1 MLYENQTKQ
10 IEIVSISFVSFTFA
24 LKFSLQTTQNRT
36 RTSTYKTIFFSIFLY
51 IMMHNWN
58 AYLIKRTSITG
69 CIRIAHVVPY
79 IAYYIICNMHIRSFV
94 YALFLHAHWFES
106 EIYFGMK
113 RDDRFLWMSYF
124 LFVCLF
130 VVDVHHRY
138 FCADCSFWFVHFL
151 ILFWCGNRLCVFLVR
166 CRIALHACNDHFTLG
181 QKKKVIVI
189 RIFVCFKSN
198 HSVAGSNVINLLLR
212 FVNKDITTNTW
223 IIFAYSKQSLR
234 SSGGCRI
241 P

>member
-130 VVDVHHRY
+130 VRRW
-138 FCADCSFWFVHFL
+138 CASPVFLRWLLFLVCALPDFVL
-151 ILFWCGNRLCVFLVR
+151 MRKSIVCVFGALSH
-166 CRIALHACNDHFTLG
+166 RIACM
-181 QKKKVIVI
+181 
-189 RIFVCFKSN
+189 
-198 HSVAGSNVINLLLR
+198 
-212 FVNKDITTNTW
+212 
-223 IIFAYSKQSLR
+223 
-234 SSGGCRI
+234 
-241 P
+241 

>member
-94 YALFLHAHWFES
+94 YALFYACTLIWKWNLFRNE
-106 EIYFGMK
+106 K
-113 RDDRFLWMSYF
+113 RRSFLVNVVF
-124 LFVCLF
+124 FVCLF
-130 VVDVHHRY
+130 VRRW
-138 FCADCSFWFVHFL
+138 CASPVFLRWLLFLVCALPDFVL
-151 ILFWCGNRLCVFLVR
+151 MRKSIVCVFDALSH
-166 CRIALHACNDHFTLG
+166 RIACM
-181 QKKKVIVI
+181 
-189 RIFVCFKSN
+189 
-198 HSVAGSNVINLLLR
+198 
-212 FVNKDITTNTW
+212 
-223 IIFAYSKQSLR
+223 
-234 SSGGCRI
+234 
-241 P
+241 